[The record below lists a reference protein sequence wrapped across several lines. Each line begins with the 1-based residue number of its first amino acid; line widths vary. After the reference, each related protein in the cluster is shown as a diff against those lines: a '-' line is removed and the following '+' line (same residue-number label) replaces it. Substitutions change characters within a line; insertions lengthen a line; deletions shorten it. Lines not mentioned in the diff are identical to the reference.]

1 MGVKEK
7 LAAAFEEGEWCITR
21 VTEGKIFIY
30 SGERFWV
37 N

>member
-1 MGVKEK
+1 MGAKEK
-7 LAAAFEEGEWCITR
+7 LAAAFEGEWCITR
-21 VTEGKIFIY
+21 VTEWKIFIY